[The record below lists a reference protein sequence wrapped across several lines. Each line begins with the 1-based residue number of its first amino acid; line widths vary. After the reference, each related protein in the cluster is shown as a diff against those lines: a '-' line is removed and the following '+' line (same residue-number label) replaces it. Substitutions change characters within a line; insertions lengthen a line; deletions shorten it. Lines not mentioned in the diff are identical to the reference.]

1 MAIREERQTAPVS
14 HVVAE
19 LGLRTVADG
28 PAIHGSAAVVPE
40 LCAPGTSLLRT
51 SVLAIWA
58 DILTGYVAGQ
68 ALNPRIPVTLDLE
81 VQLHR
86 SARIGDQVSAEATAL
101 KVGRTVVVC
110 ETRFRNETSG
120 ELVALAHVSFVASP
134 DPAHVFPGGFPSLA
148 RLDGRLTVPLAE
160 RIGLRTVAAGTVEM
174 PRRPGA
180 LNAVGAIQGGLVA
193 VSAEE
198 AAMSLVE
205 RPGVLSAFSLRY
217 LRGVATGPARAVAK
231 EHGGFSVVHVTDAGS
246 GKLCILATTRLTDPR

>member
-1 MAIREERQTAPVS
+1 MTIRDEPQVARVS

-28 PAIHGSAAVVPE
+28 PAIRGSAPVVPE
-40 LCAPGTSLLRT
+40 LCVPDTPILRT

-81 VQLHR
+81 VQV
-86 SARIGDQVSAEATAL
+86 SGCARVGDQISAEATAL
-101 KVGRTVVVC
+101 KAGRTVVVC
-110 ETRFRNETSG
+110 ETRFRNDTTG

-134 DPAHVFPGGFPSLA
+134 DPAHVFPNGFPSLA
-148 RLDGRLTVPLAE
+148 RLDGRLTMPLAE
-160 RIGLRTVAAGTVEM
+160 RLHLRTVAPGTVEM
-174 PRRPGA
+174 PRRPGG

-193 VSAEE
+193 VSAEQ
-198 AAMSLVE
+198 AAMSLGAGTSV
-205 RPGVLSAFSLRY
+205 VSVFSLRY
-217 LRGVATGPARAVAK
+217 LRGVAVGPARAVAE

-246 GKLCILATTRLTDPR
+246 GKLCVIATSRTQNI

>member
-1 MAIREERQTAPVS
+1 MLAEPPPAS
-14 HVVAE
+14 HFVAE

-28 PAIHGSAAVVPE
+28 PAIQGHTEVVPE
-40 LCAPGTSLLRT
+40 LCVPETSILRT

-86 SARIGDQVSAEATAL
+86 SARLGDRIRADAIAL
-101 KVGRTVVVC
+101 KAGRTVVVC

-134 DPAHVFPGGFPSLA
+134 DPQHVFPNGFPSLA
-148 RLDGRLTVPLAE
+148 RLDGRLSTPLAD
-160 RIGLRTVAAGTVEM
+160 RIGLRTVAPGTAEL
-174 PRRPGA
+174 PRRPGG

-193 VSAEE
+193 VVAEQS
-198 AAMSLVE
+198 AMSLVA
-205 RPGVLSAFSLRY
+205 RPSVIAAFNLRY
-217 LRGVATGPARAVAK
+217 LRGVAIGPARAVAE
-231 EHGGFSVVHVTDAGS
+231 EHGDFAVVHVTDAGS
-246 GKLCILATTRLTDPR
+246 GKLCVVATARRTDPR